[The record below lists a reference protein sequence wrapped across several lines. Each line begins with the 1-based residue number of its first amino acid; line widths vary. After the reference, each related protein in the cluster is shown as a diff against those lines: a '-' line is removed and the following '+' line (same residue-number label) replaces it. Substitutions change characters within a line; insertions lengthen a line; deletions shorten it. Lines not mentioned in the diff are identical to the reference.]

1 MSTHCGRTRRL
12 LWPDAG
18 PRAASAE
25 VIEAK
30 EHLSACASCQRFLA
44 DMRAVAEVAAAAP
57 AATVPAAFRERLFD
71 ALARRRTAVPTPA
84 RWRRRSS
91 APIVAAASIILLG
104 VAVAGLLRQRSTPIS
119 SPDVLSALADDH
131 AHTLADTHI
140 ASTDQATVARWFSSR
155 VPFAVTVPVLPGMAI
170 REARVVMVDGRASAV
185 VEYAV
190 HSEVMS
196 YFIIPTRD
204 DRSRDAGPLRFVHA
218 SRNGYQ
224 VVSWHEP
231 GLLHAMV
238 GNVSPSQLER
248 LARHCVDQ
256 MNALASRHD
265 VGEPPRG

>member
-1 MSTHCGRTRRL
+1 MSAHCGRTRRL

-91 APIVAAASIILLG
+91 APIVAAASIILLAL
-104 VAVAGLLRQRSTPIS
+104 AVAGLLRQRSAPIR

-140 ASTDQATVARWFSSR
+140 ASTDQATVARWFSTR
-155 VPFAVTVPVLPGMAI
+155 VPFVVTVPVLPGMAI
-170 REARVVMVDGRASAV
+170 REARIVMADGRASAV
-185 VEYAV
+185 VVYAV
-190 HSEVMS
+190 HSDVLS
-196 YFIIPTRD
+196 YFIVPTGA
-204 DRSRDAGPLRFVHA
+204 DRPRDAGPPRFVHA
-218 SRNGYQ
+218 SRHGYQ
-224 VVSWHEP
+224 VVSWYEP

-248 LARHCVDQ
+248 LARHCVEQ
-256 MNALASRHD
+256 MSALASRHD
-265 VGEPPRG
+265 VGEPPHG